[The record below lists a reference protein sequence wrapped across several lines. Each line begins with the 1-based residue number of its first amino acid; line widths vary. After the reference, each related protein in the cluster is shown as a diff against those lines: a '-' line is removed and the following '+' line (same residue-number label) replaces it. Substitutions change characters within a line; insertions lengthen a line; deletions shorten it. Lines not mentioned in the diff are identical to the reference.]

1 MYGNIYELLPAFLVA
16 CGAIAVVSLLTAEP
30 SEEIL
35 KEFEAVG
42 NKKKDEKEEPRSVKV
57 IDNFPVQG

>member
-1 MYGNIYELLPAFLVA
+1 M
-16 CGAIAVVSLLTAEP
+16 TAEP